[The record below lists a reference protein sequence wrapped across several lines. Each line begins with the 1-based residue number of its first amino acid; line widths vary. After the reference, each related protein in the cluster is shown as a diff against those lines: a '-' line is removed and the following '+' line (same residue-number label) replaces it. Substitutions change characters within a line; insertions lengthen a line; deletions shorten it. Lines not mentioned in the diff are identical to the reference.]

1 MNLGKKTLIDTIS
14 EHVEISKKDISAVV
28 DAVLDTI
35 VETVSNG
42 DKVSIPGFGTF
53 EARKRAARTCRNP
66 QTGSTMEVPA
76 KTVPGFKAGKTF
88 KETVN
93 N

>member
-1 MNLGKKTLIDTIS
+1 MNLSKRTLVNVIS
-14 EHVEISKKDISAVV
+14 ENIEISKKDISAVI
-28 DAVLDTI
+28 DAVIDTI

-42 DKVSIPGFGTF
+42 DKVTIPGFGTF
-53 EARKRAARTCRNP
+53 EARKRAARVGVNP
-66 QTGSTMEVPA
+66 MTGSKINIPA
-76 KTVPGFKAGKTF
+76 KTVPGFKAGKSF